1 MFQKKTKIMRRI
13 ITSNLVSLDGYLAGP
28 GGDLSWHTVNDEF
41 FGYAEDMLNSAGVLL
56 FGRITYDLMAS
67 YWPTETVRKNDPVVA
82 GKMNGLPKIV
92 FSKTLEKAE
101 WENTTLFNGDVEKNI
116 RQLKEQP
123 GKDIVILGSGTVVS
137 ALTQADL
144 IDEYRF
150 IINPVILG
158 SGVYQFT
165 GNVGRKKMELTD
177 VKQFSTGV
185 VILCYKPTI

>member
-1 MFQKKTKIMRRI
+1 MRRI

>member
-1 MFQKKTKIMRRI
+1 MRRI

-41 FGYAEDMLNSAGVLL
+41 FRYAEDMLNSTGTLL

-67 YWPTETVRKNDPVVA
+67 YWPTETVKINDPVIA

-92 FSKTLEKAE
+92 FSKTLERVD
-101 WENTTLFNGDVEKNI
+101 WENTTLFNSDVEKNI

-123 GKDIVILGSGTVVS
+123 GKDIVILGSGTIVS
-137 ALTQADL
+137 ALTQTDL

-158 SGVYQFT
+158 GGVYQFT
-165 GNVGRKKMELTD
+165 GNLDRKKMELTD
-177 VKQFSTGV
+177 IKRFSTGV
-185 VILCYKPTI
+185 VMLNYQPIK